1 MQGSKGLKALNRVL
15 NLLQRLISISG
26 WFIAALILGFG
37 IKSGLQPFL
46 AMALATVLGIIGL
59 VVHEGGH
66 YLGARLAGM
75 PVLLV
80 RIAALEIQVQ
90 RRGWRVRWSPQLK
103 RNRLGGYVIP
113 ATNPQR
119 PWRSQWMLVAVMGPL
134 SNLVVGLLALGLGL
148 YASSVVGA
156 ICLAFAAINLSM
168 GLANLLPSWH
178 VMPSDGMLLIAW
190 YRHRDD
196 QSAALAQARLTALT
210 VAGVPSGQLPVA
222 DLQLLDQGAMP
233 EPLMA
238 FSYRLNAAQ
247 DRGDW
252 PAAAQMSQELDGL
265 LKARAG
271 QLHGMSALIELLRA
285 ELAFCQACEQQDATP
300 LNDSGLSADADWYAP
315 WLRPRCQALRALLEG
330 RRQQAEAYLAQA
342 QQAADNSP
350 VLSQGHSERLLAA
363 SLRQL
368 SAGTCAASEK
378 ALGLGR

>member
-15 NLLQRLISISG
+15 NLLQRLIAISG
-26 WFIAALILGFG
+26 WFIAALILGFS
-37 IKSGLQPFL
+37 IESGLQPFL
-46 AMALATVLGIIGL
+46 AMVLATVLGILGL

-90 RRGWRVRWSPQLK
+90 RRGWRARWSPQLK

-119 PWRSQWMLVAVMGPL
+119 PWRPQWMLVAVMGPL
-134 SNLVVGLLALGLGL
+134 SNLLIGALALGLGL
-148 YASSVVGA
+148 QVSTELGA

-222 DLQLLDQGAMP
+222 DLEWLDQGAMP
-233 EPLMA
+233 EPLIA
-238 FSYRLNAAQ
+238 FSYRLNAEQ

-252 PAAAQMSQELDGL
+252 QAAAQMSQELDEL
-265 LKARAG
+265 LKLRAG
-271 QLHGMSALIELLRA
+271 QLHGMSALIELLRT
-285 ELAFCQACEQQDATP
+285 ELAFCQAYQQQDATL
-300 LNDSGLSADADWYAP
+300 LNESGLGADADWYAP

-330 RRQQAEAYLAQA
+330 RSQQAEAYLEQA
-342 QQAADNSP
+342 QQAADSSP
-350 VLSQGHSERLLAA
+350 VLSQGNSERLLAA

-368 SAGTCAASEK
+368 SGSVCAGA
-378 ALGLGR
+378 